1 MTAIEPLWPA
11 MSDEYRESLRDL
23 VDRSPEE
30 WRKFYLQ
37 EWPTVPDEHHL
48 DSDRV
53 GMVWRTHPDMP
64 TKYIVLDGHNGEALV
79 RVQPLPAGFLWQYRR
94 RGGHAISIAE
104 AKAMVEGLADHFA
117 LPPAQRW
124 MTL

>member
-1 MTAIEPLWPA
+1 MTATDELDAAYIDHLRERLATEP
-11 MSDEYRESLRDL
+11 ES
-23 VDRSPEE
+23 

-48 DSDRV
+48 DSDRID
-53 GMVWRTHPDMP
+53 MVWRPHPALP
-64 TKYIVLDGHNGEALV
+64 LKYIVLDGHNGDALV
-79 RVQPLPAGFLWQYRR
+79 RVIPLPAGHLWQYGKRY
-94 RGGHAISIAE
+94 GHAASIAE
-104 AKAMVEGLADHFA
+104 AKAMVEGLADHYA